1 MKKIRIFSAVL
12 AVSMLF
18 SLTVSA
24 DFSDMPNNG
33 ELALAITNA
42 VSNGILSGY
51 EDGTVRPDANITRAE
66 MASIITRACGASKE
80 ADISEFSDVAS
91 GSWYYSAFAKAYSMG
106 AFSGDDQKL
115 MHPQNNITFQEC
127 FTILSQVFDL
137 LPSYTV
143 IRNASSDFPE
153 NTVLVAA
160 SANTPFT
167 SSRLYD
173 VSVLGNYKDGA
184 DVAGWA
190 KVYVSGVVQ
199 NGGWNGEDGL
209 LTPAKY
215 ITRGQFAIVMN
226 NIVQNYIDEPGTYT
240 ELPAGNTM
248 VRCNDVVL
256 DGLKTEYDIFV
267 SDGVEQGKIT
277 INNISANRLVVRGC
291 ATPVDE
297 NGNAE
302 NENFGIEIS
311 GTFGPIRIIR
321 PYISADVSGAQF
333 PYNKFWSA
341 KKTFINFDKIM
352 Q

>member
-1 MKKIRIFSAVL
+1 MKKNKIFSVIL

-18 SLTVSA
+18 SLVVSA
-24 DFSDMPNNG
+24 DFSDMPENG

-80 ADISEFSDVAS
+80 ADISEFSDVAPD
-91 GSWYYSAFAKAYSMG
+91 SWYYSAFSKAYSMG

-137 LPSYTV
+137 LPPYTV
-143 IRNASSDFPE
+143 IRDVSSDFPE
-153 NTVLVAA
+153 NTVLVPA
-160 SANTPFT
+160 SSSTPFST
-167 SSRLYD
+167 SRLYD
-173 VSVLGNYKDGA
+173 VSVLSGYQDGA

-190 KVYVSGVVQ
+190 KVYVSGVVV
-199 NGGWNGEDGL
+199 NGGWNGENGL

-215 ITRGQFAIVMN
+215 ITRGQFATVMN
-226 NIVQNYIDEPGTYT
+226 NIIQNYIDEPGTYT
-240 ELPAGNTM
+240 ELPEGNTM
-248 VRCNDVVL
+248 IRCNDAIL

-267 SDGVEQGKIT
+267 SDGVEQGRIT
-277 INNISANRLVVRGC
+277 INNVSANRLVVRGC

-297 NGNAE
+297 NGNLE
-302 NENFGIEIS
+302 NENFGIEIKGS
-311 GTFGPIRIIR
+311 FGPIRIIR
-321 PYISADVSGAQF
+321 PYISADVSEAEF
-333 PYNKFWSA
+333 PLNKFWSA
-341 KKTFINFDKIM
+341 KKTYVNFDKFM